1 MAVKTVA
8 VIGGT
13 GMIGKYL
20 VEILIADKEVET
32 IKLLVRR
39 PLEKPHTKVE
49 VKLVD
54 FTDRESV
61 QLALEE
67 SEVVFCAIGTTQR
80 NVQGNKDMYRRIDFD
95 IPLLAAKLWQEVGF
109 TQFVIVSSIGAAP
122 NSKSFYLQLKGQV
135 EEAIIATSIPSVHI
149 MQPSMLLGLREEKR
163 PMERFLQG
171 TMRFTSKFFMGSWRQ
186 YRAIEGK
193 TVAKAMLAAAKL
205 AQPGTYRYT
214 FDEITALAKKS
225 NINI

>member
-13 GMIGKYL
+13 GMIGKSL
-20 VEILIADKEVET
+20 VQTLIADPEVET

-39 PLEKPHTKVE
+39 PMEKPDPKVE

-54 FTDRESV
+54 FADRESV

-67 SEVVFCAIGTTQR
+67 SEVVFCAVGTTQK
-80 NVQGNKDMYRRIDFD
+80 NVKGNNELYRKIDFD
-95 IPLLAAKLWQEVGF
+95 IPVSAAKLWQEIGF
-109 TQFVIVSSIGAAP
+109 TRFVIVSSIGAAA
-122 NSKSFYLQLKGQV
+122 NSKNFYLQLKGEV
-135 EEAIIATSIPSVHI
+135 EAAIIATGVPSVHI

-171 TMRFTSKFFMGSWRQ
+171 TMRFTSSLFFGSWRQ
-186 YRAIEGK
+186 YRAIEGSV
-193 TVAKAMLAAAKL
+193 VAKAMLAAAKSGK
-205 AQPGTYRYT
+205 PGVNRYT
-214 FDEITALAKKS
+214 FDAIKELAARD
-225 NINI
+225 